1 MVIEFLATIIVSLF
15 LWGAFTALWGLLD
28 ITKRERQWL
37 RTGFGVHLVASWI
50 QLFLLVTVYEG
61 GGDMGLYYLNGEWIA
76 DWLRSN
82 PDGFR
87 EVFRLISGEIANIP
101 FPVFGSGSSTGSMSG
116 VAGLLMLLTQGSKY
130 ASNSIAAMFAYVG
143 LVAFYWAFRTIIGPN
158 KWAAMATLFM
168 PSVTFWAGGL
178 QKEAIAVGGMGLTIA
193 GFVALFTRKKNLRTR
208 GLLLLVFGSW
218 VVLTFKPYI
227 LVALFT
233 AIAALTIRR
242 MGGRGY
248 IQGIFS
254 LLVAGLALFVVTIG
268 MPEYAP
274 EQVLEQ
280 TAQFQTS
287 YSRMGAG
294 SNIEFQSQ
302 GEESVQGQLANVPEA
317 LLSAFFRPF
326 FFEIKNLMMAFTA
339 IEMTLL
345 TFLAIQVLFRRGI
358 RSTVSEIV
366 NNPVLLFCAV
376 FIVLFGVAV
385 GLAAPNLGTL
395 SRYRVPMM
403 PMYGFLLL
411 SLAAKAKKVKQDR
424 RIELDRIGRHR
435 KEFQAELQRMV
446 L

>member
-1 MVIEFLATIIVSLF
+1 MVIEFLATVIVSLF
-15 LWGAFTALWGLLD
+15 FWGGFVTLWGLMD

-37 RTGFGVHLVASWI
+37 RTGFGVHLVASWM
-50 QLFLLVTVYEG
+50 QLFLLVTVYQG

-76 DWLRSN
+76 DWLQSN
-82 PDGFR
+82 PDGLG
-87 EVFRLISGEIANIP
+87 EVLRLISGEIANIP

-116 VAGLLMLLTQGSKY
+116 VAGLLMLLTQGSRY
-130 ASNSIAAMFAYVG
+130 ASNSIVAMFAYLG
-143 LVAFYWAFRTIIGPN
+143 LVSLYWAFRTIIGPN
-158 KWAAMATLFM
+158 KWAAIAALFM
-168 PSVTFWAGGL
+168 PSVTFWTGGL
-178 QKEAIAVGGMGLTIA
+178 QKEAIAVGGMGLAIA
-193 GFVALFTRKKNLRTR
+193 GFVALFTRRKNLRTR
-208 GLLLLVFGSW
+208 GVLLLVFGSW

-248 IQGIFS
+248 IQGTLS
-254 LLVAGLALFVVTIG
+254 VLAAGVALFVITVV

-280 TAQFQTS
+280 TAQYQTS
-287 YSRMGAG
+287 YSRMDAG
-294 SNIEFQSQ
+294 SNIAFQSQ
-302 GEESVQGQLANVPEA
+302 GEKSVQGQLANVPEA

-411 SLAAKAKKVKQDR
+411 YLAAKSKKTKDRTQVLDR
-424 RIELDRIGRHR
+424 RLSRI
-435 KEFQAELQRMV
+435 KIPV
-446 L
+446 